1 MLAVFVACAAMCAA
15 VAGAS
20 ASSASAAGIVH
31 PADNSFHQS
40 SPVDFRGEADD
51 LFISYFPAVSLYLH
65 FQEQEFISD
74 PFGGKLQN
82 KYVTLP
88 LVGAADDAVDIDWDY
103 HAPMSSFTNRVANPA
118 GPSDPPLPD
127 GTPLTD
133 GKYLLQVTQ
142 NHLTD
147 PSSNLNWY
155 STFWVDSKAPD
166 TVIDSATPPA
176 PTNSTSRS
184 FTFHAEDQTP
194 LESSGTK
201 LECSLDGAPWTDC
214 TNPFADPTS
223 PSAKGSFSASGLG
236 EGNHTFSVRAR
247 DRAGN
252 VDPTPAVA
260 NWIVDLTPPE
270 ITITKPAMRE
280 RFVLDQNVPAVVTC
294 TDPLAGAP
302 PVASGIDTCSHPS
315 PVNTSQLGN
324 FRFVVTAVD
333 NAGNTSTKVHS
344 YAVDPPRYADVINA
358 NNPIAYYRLSEP
370 LGSDPMLDSSGNNRH
385 GEYKNGIALRRP
397 PAVACHVRPHAPY
410 VCDLT
415 SDPQDFAA
423 WFPARDGYGFTNGI
437 TAPKTAYTLEGWIKR
452 ADNGD
457 GSVVGHGGGGQLFIK
472 DGRLALR
479 QVQDTV
485 QSAGPVL
492 TPGQWFHVAATW
504 NGSVTRLYVNGTQV
518 ASSSTANKPP
528 SGISTFYVGYGDQ
541 APWFHGSLDEVAYYG
556 SALSGS
562 AIRKR
567 WVVGTAKDV
576 PGPIGG
582 PPIQRPSAHI
592 DVPENGG
599 LYAPTKVPHLHF
611 HCEDLDGDAT
621 VTSCT
626 ATVDGLP
633 ALDGSPL
640 PDTPGEHVVVVTAV
654 DEDGL
659 TRDHTHRY
667 YVRTFEQIYNADS
680 PIAYYRLGDATGGP
694 MKDSSGNGRDG
705 IYKNYQQ
712 SGPFG
717 ISGDLDRARRFHGEG
732 GYGYVNDIA
741 APRFQSTLEA
751 WVNPDDGR
759 DQSVLGHGDAGEIY
773 IEGGLFK
780 FRHMGTTV
788 TATVGPVPGIFT
800 QVAAVWDGVT
810 ISLYVD
816 GVLRGQTE
824 ATKRPSSISTFY
836 VGYGEIKPWFKG
848 SIDEVAYYDR
858 ALTPA
863 RVYQHWLADP
873 PPPPEGEGSGT
884 ETGSPG
890 GSQKPPPLDEVGDS
904 PVDDP
909 TETPGEDPGSE
920 TGDDRDPPALE
931 DVGPSIGGPESQ
943 SGGPKGDRPRQVGKK
958 AKVKAAK
965 RQKCRKIQ
973 NANKR
978 RACLKRVS

>member
-1 MLAVFVACAAMCAA
+1 MVLACAAALA
-15 VAGAS
+15 GLAGAA

-40 SPVDFRGEADD
+40 SPIDFRGKASSNW
-51 LFISYFPAVSLYLH
+51 ITYYPGVGLYLH
-65 FQEQEFISD
+65 FQEQEFVPD

-82 KYVTLP
+82 KYVGLP
-88 LVGAADDAVDIDWDY
+88 LVGNAEDMLDIDSDY
-103 HAPMSSFTNRVANPA
+103 HAPMGSFINRVANPA
-118 GPSDPPLPD
+118 GVSDPPLPD
-127 GTPLTD
+127 GTPLDD
-133 GKYLLQVTQ
+133 GKYMLQVTQ
-142 NHLTD
+142 TNNTD
-147 PSSNLNWY
+147 PSSNLDWY
-155 STFWVDSKAPD
+155 STFWIDSKAPD
-166 TVIDSATPPA
+166 TVLDSATPPA
-176 PTNSTSRS
+176 PTNSTSRN
-184 FTFHAEDQTP
+184 FTFHAQDQTP
-194 LESSGTK
+194 LESSGTS
-201 LECSLDGAPWTDC
+201 LECRIDGGAWQDC

-223 PSAKGSFSASGLG
+223 PSAIGSFSATGLS
-236 EGNHTFSVRAR
+236 EGQRQFEVRAK

-252 VDPTPAVA
+252 VDPTPVVVD
-260 NWIVDLTPPE
+260 WVIDLTPPQ

-280 RFVLDQNVPAVVTC
+280 RFVLDQNVSADVTC
-294 TDPLAGAP
+294 SDPFAGAP
-302 PVASGIDTCSHPS
+302 PAASGIDTCSHPAQ
-315 PVNTSQLGN
+315 VNTSQLGN
-324 FRFVVTAVD
+324 FRFVVTAQD
-333 NAGNTSTKVHS
+333 NAGNTSTAVHS

-358 NNPIAYYRLSEP
+358 NGPIAYYRMGEP

-397 PAVACHVRPHAPY
+397 PAIACHVRPHAPY

-437 TAPKTAYTLEGWIKR
+437 TAPKTAYTLEAWIKR

-479 QVQDTV
+479 QTQDTV

-504 NGSVTRLYVNGTQV
+504 NGSVTRLYVNGSQV
-518 ASSSTANKPP
+518 ASTNSANKPP

-541 APWFHGSLDEVAYYG
+541 APWFHGSLDEAAYYG

-592 DVPENGG
+592 EVPENGG

-611 HCEDLDGDAT
+611 HCEDLDGNAT

-626 ATVDGLP
+626 ATVDGVP

-667 YVRTFEQIYNADS
+667 NVRTFEQIFKADN
-680 PIAYYRLGDATGGP
+680 PIAYYRLGDATGDP
-694 MKDSSGNGRDG
+694 MRDASGNGRDG
-705 IYKNYQQ
+705 IYKNAQQ

-717 ISGDLDRARRFHGEG
+717 ISGDLDRARRFFGDG

-788 TATVGPVPGIFT
+788 TADVGPVPGRFT
-800 QVAAVWDGVT
+800 QVVAVWDGVT

-816 GVLRGQTE
+816 GILHGQTE

-863 RVYQHWLADP
+863 RVYQHFLADP
-873 PPPPEGEGSGT
+873 PPPPESEGAGS
-884 ETGSPG
+884 ETGNPG
-890 GSQKPPPLDEVGDS
+890 SNEKPPPIDEVGEPPVDDPIEP

-909 TETPGEDPGSE
+909 TGD
-920 TGDDRDPPALE
+920 TGDDRDPPVLE
-931 DVGPSIGGPESQ
+931 NVGPTVGGPGSQ
-943 SGGPKGDRPRQVGKK
+943 PGPKGDRPRQVGKK
-958 AKVKAAK
+958 AKVKAVK

-973 NANKR
+973 NAGKR
-978 RACLKRVS
+978 RACLRRI